1 MALLKEDGSLDIERI
16 NGLQFEDYLDEMGTL
31 TKEQVEEYLSMIPI
45 NESTIPMKA
54 IVVES
59 IEKYGVDA
67 DDFLNNMRETISVI
81 GHRNQDKAKEF

>member
-16 NGLQFEDYLDEMGTL
+16 NSMQFEEYMNEMGTL
-31 TKEQVEEYLSMIPI
+31 TREQVEEYLSKIPI
-45 NESTIPMKA
+45 NESKTPMKA

-67 DDFLNNMRETISVI
+67 EDFLNNMREKYGI
-81 GHRNQDKAKEF
+81 A

>member
-16 NGLQFEDYLDEMGTL
+16 NSMQFEEYMNEMGTL
-31 TKEQVEEYLSMIPI
+31 TREQVEDYLSKIPI
-45 NESTIPMKA
+45 NESKTPMKA

-67 DDFLNNMRETISVI
+67 EDFLNNMREKYGI
-81 GHRNQDKAKEF
+81 A

>member
-16 NGLQFEDYLDEMGTL
+16 NSMQFEEYMNEMGTL
-31 TKEQVEEYLSMIPI
+31 TREQVEEYLSKITI
-45 NESTIPMKA
+45 NESKTPMKA

-67 DDFLNNMRETISVI
+67 EDFLNNMREKYGI
-81 GHRNQDKAKEF
+81 A

>member
-16 NGLQFEDYLDEMGTL
+16 NSMQFEEYMNEMGTL
-31 TKEQVEEYLSMIPI
+31 TRKQVEEYLSKIPI
-45 NESTIPMKA
+45 NESKTPMKA

-67 DDFLNNMRETISVI
+67 EDFLNNMREKYGI
-81 GHRNQDKAKEF
+81 A